1 MYRNPVTFETPEDNE
16 QNVLSEQDQQ
26 EMYTLPDL
34 FTLRPDKI
42 DRIGMYSDKNN
53 VTPEKWR
60 ENIQEWKAKDKQE
73 QKRLWIALRCTTRR
87 IYTSAGILM
96 QTPERIENGL
106 LQRTLREISGKLQT
120 QTNLDNT

>member
-1 MYRNPVTFETPEDNE
+1 MYRNPVTFETLEDNE
-16 QNVLSEQDQQ
+16 QNVLSEQDQE

-42 DRIGMYSDKNN
+42 DRIRMYSDQNN
-53 VTPEKWR
+53 DTPEKWR
-60 ENIQEWKAKDKQE
+60 ENIQEWKGKDKQE
-73 QKRLWIALRCTTRR
+73 QKSLWIALRCTTRS